1 MSAEGV
7 IRQCPRGEE
16 WPLTSFTSYVNT
28 KVKFQ
33 THDTITFS
41 CPAGHTFTLMK
52 AVEKKVFTPDEALK
66 MIAYADQHMPEKLRD
81 VKQALREFHKKP
93 RRKER

>member
-1 MSAEGV
+1 MTAEDV

-16 WPLTSFTSYVNT
+16 WPLMSFKSYVNP

-41 CPAGHTFTLMK
+41 CPADHTFTLK
-52 AVEKKVFTPDEALK
+52 TAVEKKTFTPDEALK
-66 MIAYADQHMPEKLRD
+66 LIAYADQHLPEELREE
-81 VKQALREFHKKP
+81 KQA
-93 RRKER
+93 RRKERLKKRP